1 MNIKDDLTTALHF
14 IESNRE
20 DLGDKK
26 ALDMLL
32 KGIKRIVKKE
42 SADE

>member
-1 MNIKDDLTTALHF
+1 MSIKNDLTTALHF

-26 ALDMLL
+26 ALDLLL
-32 KGIKRIVKKE
+32 KGIKKVIKAGEV
-42 SADE
+42 DE

>member
-1 MNIKDDLTTALHF
+1 MNIKDDLTIALHF

-32 KGIKRIVKKE
+32 KGIKRIVKKG

>member
-1 MNIKDDLTTALHF
+1 MSIRNDLAVAVTF
-14 IESNRE
+14 IEVNRE

-32 KGIKRIVKKE
+32 KGIKRIVKEE

>member
-1 MNIKDDLTTALHF
+1 MNIKDNLTIALHF

-26 ALDMLL
+26 ALDLLL
-32 KGIKRIVKKE
+32 KGVKKVIKSGE
-42 SADE
+42 VDE